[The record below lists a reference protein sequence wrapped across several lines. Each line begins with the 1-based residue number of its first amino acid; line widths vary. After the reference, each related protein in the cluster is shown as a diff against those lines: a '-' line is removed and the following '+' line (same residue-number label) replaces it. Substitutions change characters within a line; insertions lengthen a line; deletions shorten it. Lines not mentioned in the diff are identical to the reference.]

1 MPSQFH
7 FSLSMLFHCL
17 KKMNLDLGLSS
28 YVWNMI
34 SLVSRLIYHYH
45 SKPPLSP
52 VDYSPLPP
60 HFRWGNNCLSGLQKC
75 LSWKPSFLICFL
87 NKRCC
92 QNPRYCHWSIVGSWE
107 FVDETESELSSL
119 KQPVT
124 PEGLWEWKKH
134 LPRGPQLQLA
144 MCYLRQCLSALAEL
158 VTQRHPGSSL
168 NTLCWGTTQSDWNQ
182 NL

>member
-1 MPSQFH
+1 MVCDYAKSVSFFTQH
-7 FSLSMLFHCL
+7 DVSLL

-60 HFRWGNNCLSGLQKC
+60 ISDEGINVCLGCRSVCHGNQVFSYVFWTNGVVR
-75 LSWKPSFLICFL
+75 I
-87 NKRCC
+87 
-92 QNPRYCHWSIVGSWE
+92 PRYCHWSTVGSWE
-107 FVDETESELSSL
+107 FVDKTESDLSSL
-119 KQPVT
+119 KQPLT

-158 VTQRHPGSSL
+158 AT
-168 NTLCWGTTQSDWNQ
+168 
-182 NL
+182 